1 MSLNKHLRIVLAL
14 ISPFLCICFSC
25 GHKDLHEG
33 SAEIAISR
41 TLERAIEMGEKYVA
55 DRELIENVALTEGT
69 DAACKL
75 YDELHHRANYEAFWD
90 YLEEADRIW
99 RQIPDSTRRQE
110 FVTHVMPYVNRLI
123 TLSEEIIQ

>member
-1 MSLNKHLRIVLAL
+1 MIMEKSCLFITIILLL
-14 ISPFLCICFSC
+14 LSC
-25 GHKDLHEG
+25 GRNDPHEG
-33 SAEIAISR
+33 SAEISISR
-41 TLERAIEMGEKYVA
+41 ALEQAIEIGEKYIA

-99 RQIPDSTRRQE
+99 WQIPDSIRRQVI
-110 FVTHVMPYVNRLI
+110 VTHMMPYVNWLI
-123 TLSEEIIQ
+123 TLSEEIMQ

>member
-1 MSLNKHLRIVLAL
+1 MRKA
-14 ISPFLCICFSC
+14 FLLSSCVFLLLSC
-25 GHKDLHEG
+25 GHKDPHEG

-41 TLERAIEMGEKYVA
+41 ALERAIEMGEKYVA

-90 YLEEADRIW
+90 YLEEVDRIW
-99 RQIPDSTRRQE
+99 WQIPDSLKRQE
-110 FVTHVMPYVNRLI
+110 IVSHMMPYVDRII
-123 TLSEEIIQ
+123 TLAEDVLP